1 MTNGFDTLTFLR
13 DNLMLIL
20 PLFLL
25 QVGLMLYAL
34 INLIR
39 TQRPTRGPKWM
50 WALIILFVN
59 ILGPIAYLLFGREE
73 A

>member
-1 MTNGFDTLTFLR
+1 MTTGFDAMTFLR
-13 DNLMLIL
+13 DNLILIL

-34 INLIR
+34 IDLIR
-39 TQRPTRGPKWM
+39 TKRPTRGPKWM

-59 ILGPIAYLLFGREE
+59 MLGPIAYLLIGREE